1 MDISRRDWLA
11 GAAVS
16 SAAGPDH
23 PLTVDTH
30 IHLFSEDQRR
40 FPYHR
45 NATYRP
51 PAAPLPGYLE
61 FARQAGISHAV
72 IVHPEPYQDDHSYL
86 EYCFAHEP
94 SPLFFKGTC
103 LFDPLDP
110 ATAGRIRQLAA
121 RNPKRIVGLR
131 IHCNRAR
138 GVAPATSGA
147 IRDRDLRD
155 PRVKVTLGVLQDL
168 RMAAQFHI
176 IPYHAAAVLALAAEF
191 PGVQFIL
198 DHLARSGAGTPAE
211 YAHVIEMGRLKNV
224 VMKFSGVA
232 YSSQE
237 PYPHADARALVRQTY
252 DAFGPDRMIWG
263 GLGQTAPDYRKQTEL
278 FEQMFAFASA
288 GDRNK
293 IRGGNAM
300 RLFWA

>member
-1 MDISRRDWLA
+1 MNFSRRDWLA
-11 GAAVS
+11 GAAV
-16 SAAGPDH
+16 AAAADPDSTV
-23 PLTVDTH
+23 TVDTH
-30 IHLFSEDQRR
+30 IHLFSEDAKR
-40 FPYHR
+40 FPYHP
-45 NATYRP
+45 NAVYRP
-51 PAAPLPGYLE
+51 PAAPLSPYLE
-61 FARQAGISHAV
+61 FVKQAGISHTV

-103 LFDPLDP
+103 LFDPIDP
-110 ATAGRIRQLAA
+110 ATAGRISRLAA
-121 RNPKRIVGLR
+121 RNPKRIVALR
-131 IHCNRAR
+131 IHCNRTR
-138 GVAPATSGA
+138 GVAPTTSGA

-155 PRVKVTLGVLQDL
+155 PRVKSTLGALQDL

-191 PGVQFIL
+191 PGVQFII

-211 YAHVIEMGRLKNV
+211 YAHVLEMGRLKNV
-224 VMKFSGVA
+224 VMKFSAVV

-237 PYPHADARALVRQTY
+237 PYPHQDVRALVRQTY

-263 GLGQTAPDYRKQTEL
+263 GLGHAMQDYRRQAEM